1 MGILSDFV
9 VANDND
15 GPAIGES
22 VRPSEQWPC
31 LEGWKGIETI
41 KLSTL
46 YFCIAGESNSVEE
59 TVALSS
65 EFELAGGNQEEGP
78 WVLKFPT
85 RVLSSIA
92 SLSPSAFSSVA
103 EKWCATEEL
112 EMDGWSQ
119 GEAQTFVSQLQ
130 PLANSAIASN
140 KAMYLW
146 LSL

>member
-9 VANDND
+9 IADGND

-22 VRPSEQWPC
+22 VRPSEKWPC

-46 YFCIAGESNSVEE
+46 YFCITGAFNSVEE
-59 TVALSS
+59 IAALSS
-65 EFELAGGNQEEGP
+65 EFKFAGGNQEEGP
-78 WVLKFPT
+78 WVLKFPAS
-85 RVLSSIA
+85 VLSAIA
-92 SLSPSAFSSVA
+92 SLSPNAFGLVA

-119 GEAQTFVSQLQ
+119 GDAQTFINQLQ
-130 PLANSAIASN
+130 SLANSAVASN